1 MKMFEDE
8 PLLYCKEG
16 SRQKSNSNLL
26 SADLTFFLTED
37 FLKNVEKGVNP

>member
-1 MKMFEDE
+1 MFEDE

-16 SRQKSNSNLL
+16 SRQKSSRKLL
-26 SADLTFFLTED
+26 SAHLTFFLTED